1 MNREAFFSK
10 SHLLDCC
17 RALTDG
23 SSIMQNTLIITR
35 RHVFRITMFNSGF
48 SDLQIR
54 RHTHSEQDENKKATF
69 YMLQWRKEN
78 LSVPSKETV
87 FNIHKAFL
95 LHSFPSCTLLID
107 TISAT
112 EMTQISN
119 TNTVFLVRS
128 FQTGDREH
136 KCLSQNTPVWESS
149 STNLLPCQPAARP
162 IPLQYDSP
170 PVDLVRMLFI
180 VPQKKQN
187 NR

>member
-10 SHLLDCC
+10 SHLIDCC

-128 FQTGDREH
+128 FQTGDMSINAFLRTL
-136 KCLSQNTPVWESS
+136 LSGSRQARICCHANQQQDQSLSNMP
-149 STNLLPCQPAARP
+149 LLQW
-162 IPLQYDSP
+162 IW
-170 PVDLVRMLFI
+170 
-180 VPQKKQN
+180 
-187 NR
+187 